1 MGETVENILEIKNLH
16 VHYVTEDSVVKAVNG
31 VNLEI
36 KKGDSLGIVGETGAG
51 KTTTAL
57 SIIQLIPD
65 PPGIIVDGEIL
76 YKGKNLIHNTEK
88 ENKQLRGNGISMI
101 FQDSMTAL
109 NPIMRVGEQLTEA
122 VMTHKKVGKKEAKRQ
137 VIDLLE
143 TVGVKADRYSDYPHQ
158 FSGGMKQRVLI
169 TMALLCNPELLIA
182 DEPTTALD
190 VTIQAQVLELMK
202 QLREQYSMSLI
213 LISHDLGVVAQT
225 CNRVAIMYAGEIV
238 EIGTVQEVYTN
249 PKHPYTMGLFESIPK
264 LEEDKELL
272 YQIEGSMANPAALP
286 TGCFFHPRCKYK
298 EDICETISP
307 AWQGEA
313 HLCKCHF
320 QVRDEVKA

>member
-31 VNLEI
+31 VNL
-36 KKGDSLGIVGETGAG
+36 KLQKGDSLGIVGETGAG

-57 SIIQLIPD
+57 SVIQLIPD

-76 YKGKNLIHNTEK
+76 YKGKNLIYNTEK

-109 NPIMRVGEQLTEA
+109 NPIMRVGDQLTEA
-122 VMTHKKVGKKEAKRQ
+122 VITHKKVSRAEAKRQ
-137 VIDLLE
+137 VIELLE

-169 TMALLCNPELLIA
+169 TMALLCSPELLIA

-202 QLREQYSMSLI
+202 QLREQYSMSMI

-238 EIGTVQEVYTN
+238 EIGTVEEVYTN
-249 PKHPYTMGLFESIPK
+249 PKHPYTIGLFESIPK
-264 LEEDKELL
+264 LEEDQEML

-298 EDICETISP
+298 MDICKTISP
-307 AWQGEA
+307 EMQGEV
-313 HLCKCHF
+313 HLSKCLF
-320 QVRDEVKA
+320 SGTR

>member
-1 MGETVENILEIKNLH
+1 MENILEIKNLH
-16 VHYVTEDSVVKAVNG
+16 VHYVTEDNVIKAVNG

-36 KKGDSLGIVGETGAG
+36 KKGDSLGLVGETGAG

-65 PPGIIVDGEIL
+65 PPGMIVDGEIL

-109 NPIMRVGEQLTEA
+109 NPIMRVGDQLAE
-122 VMTHKKVGKKEAKRQ
+122 VLITHKKVSKHEARNQ
-137 VIDLLE
+137 VVDLLE
-143 TVGVKADRYSDYPHQ
+143 TVGVKADRYNDYPHQ

-169 TMALLCNPELLIA
+169 TMALLCNPALLIA

-202 QLREQYSMSLI
+202 QLRKQYDMSMLF
-213 LISHDLGVVAQT
+213 ISHDLGVVAET
-225 CNRVAIMYAGEIV
+225 CDRVAIMYAGEIV
-238 EIGTVQEVYTN
+238 EIGTVEEVYTA
-249 PKHPYTMGLFESIPK
+249 PKHPYTRGLFQSIPK
-264 LEEDKELL
+264 LEEDRAKLF
-272 YQIEGSMANPAALP
+272 QIEGSMANPASLP
-286 TGCFFHPRCKYK
+286 EGCFFHPRCKHK
-298 EDICETISP
+298 ADICESISP
-307 AWQGEA
+307 TMQGER
-313 HLCKCHF
+313 HLSKCHF
-320 QVRDEVKA
+320 SLLDEVKV